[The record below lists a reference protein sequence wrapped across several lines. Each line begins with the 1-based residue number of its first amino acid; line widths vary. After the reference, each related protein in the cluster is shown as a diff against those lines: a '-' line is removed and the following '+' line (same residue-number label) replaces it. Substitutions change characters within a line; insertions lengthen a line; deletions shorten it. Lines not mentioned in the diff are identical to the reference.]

1 MSWLEF
7 SASKCDKSLSFN
19 KAWTDCVFFNRQI
32 NKEIAVCIHRGVLFI
47 HKEGRDHII
56 CRKMDR
62 VGDDQVG

>member
-1 MSWLEF
+1 MVMTRTSESKLMANSMSWLEF

-47 HKEGRDHII
+47 HKEG
-56 CRKMDR
+56 
-62 VGDDQVG
+62 